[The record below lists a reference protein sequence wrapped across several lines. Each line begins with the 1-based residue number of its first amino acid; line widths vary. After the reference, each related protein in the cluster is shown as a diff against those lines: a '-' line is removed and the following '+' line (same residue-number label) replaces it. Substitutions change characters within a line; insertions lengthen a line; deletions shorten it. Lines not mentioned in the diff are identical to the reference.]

1 MEKLKEKSKYIIVAI
16 LIIIIA
22 ISSIS
27 IGGKVRKIA
36 SENNRQKAKAYSST
50 EPYVP
55 DGFTHIDGTTSQNGY
70 VIQEIS
76 TGNEFVWIPVDGTN
90 IKLEKR
96 DFAVTDISKDNCRE
110 TANPLFE
117 ESVTLY
123 GGFYIARYES
133 GIPEG
138 TEYTGEEKNV
148 SGKPVSKKSQE
159 VWNYINYE
167 NAETSANQMYSESTE
182 VTSSLMS
189 GQAYDTVLTWLEQ
202 NGYNVSADSH
212 AWGNYSNNEHT
223 NNEVAKTGYE
233 NWVANNIYDLAGN
246 VAEWTTEQNG
256 SAMVRR
262 GGNYS
267 NEGNVC
273 PAGIREKM
281 SKTQYNNT
289 TGFRVMLY
297 KTGEVTIDGYD
308 DPYIPSGFEHIE
320 GEGTWD
326 TGYVIRDTNNGNEF
340 VWIPVDGRTVKI
352 QRKDFG
358 SNFASKDKA
367 VDRLDIQFKIS
378 VNTNGGFYIARYEA
392 GQGTSSN
399 GNTLQGNVDGKPVS
413 KKGVETWT
421 NISQAQATKNAKKMY
436 SSHTDMQSTLLSS
449 YALDMTLQWLENSG
463 INVGSNSSNWGNY
476 STNDT
481 KSSKALT
488 GSNDAYKANNI
499 YDLAGNVWELTTE
512 KYNNGADIIARG
524 GDYLSTGEA
533 LPAASRDIAKNSD
546 EYDYMGYRPILYKT
560 TKVQGVE
567 VPEEWDASKVYA
579 IEDEDGNTLP
589 IPNGFYY
596 VKGTKNT
603 GLVISDNKEDENKS
617 DVESN
622 ELQGNQFVWVPVDNI
637 NYFTRRAFGDT
648 NVDVNATEE
657 VNNKYWE
664 NVPED
669 LRASVARYKGFY
681 IARYEASYES
691 GTTADDYIPASKAST
706 SVNTAN
712 TKGNLWN
719 NVTFDNAKAASE
731 NMYKSWN
738 NINSTLTYGS
748 QWDTMLQ
755 WFIDSGEKT
764 TDEVMINSTSWGN
777 YRNSTVI
784 GNDGTT
790 IKNVNNRTLL
800 NTGITDY
807 AIANNIY
814 DIAGNLN
821 EFTMEKY
828 SSNFPCVLRGS
839 DYGNYTEKVIYRSG
853 YTNNIAIVSNGF
865 RPSLYISMD
874 TEEITITPDVTT
886 PRNTTFTG
894 DNNGVPAGPITVT
907 ITFGESDLV
916 NNDKYQYKIGT
927 DGDWK
932 TSSNRIKTIPVKENC
947 TIYAR
952 YYTGQAGFQTK
963 SYTISNVDNDN
974 PVEFEI
980 NTMNATEI
988 GLVVEAESA
997 DASSDIAYYKYYL
1010 NDATYQVAKNNHKK
1024 FYTITNVQP
1033 GTKYAVRV
1041 EAYDQ
1046 AGNKVSST
1054 NTKEITTWT
1063 PTTYKWDSENQVNE
1077 PELTEGMIPIKWNG
1091 TNWVTTTAEDEEW
1104 YNYKENTG
1112 EDDSKWANVML
1123 SDGTYK
1129 YDTVAS
1135 GTVVQEEEL
1144 GSMFVWLP
1152 RYAYKIESG
1161 YHTDTEGEISIEF
1174 LEGTSSHKTGVDIG
1188 SYPEYNYSTT
1198 PSESK
1203 MLNYVVHPAFNY
1215 DETQLTG
1222 LWVAKFMASREDA
1235 TNSNQGT
1242 SEKFKIL
1249 GNKYG
1254 YYNKTVGQYYSL
1266 SVGMNDEGN
1275 SYKLNSNDNI
1285 VDPHLMKNSE
1295 WGATAYL
1302 THSKYGA
1309 NRKALRW
1316 YYSTNNTGT
1325 GNYGTNINASSTMN
1339 IYGIYDLSMYN
1350 VYQYVSAYV
1359 NNGNNNITIYAS
1371 ELLNAPSK
1379 HKDVYNVGTTGNL
1392 LSNSISD
1399 TVKDNYESSK
1409 YKYGDAIY
1417 ETSSSSAN
1425 SGAWQNGR
1433 IFNMPHSNYP
1443 FFGKG
1448 KSGSN
1453 GSMFSMSE
1461 LSGTTGSNSFRPTIA
1476 VIDEK
1481 PSENIVIN
1489 ADVTTP
1495 RNTIVT
1501 ENNNG
1506 VPAGPITVTIN
1517 YGDTDLQK
1525 QYKEG
1530 VEGDWI
1536 TVNENVKQL
1545 NNIKS
1550 NKTIYARYYD
1560 GQKGMKTK
1568 SYTIA
1573 NVDNIKPENFTS
1585 YNNYIQGTGIEI
1597 SGYTTDNLTEKVTYK
1612 YYIDGSLV
1620 GTSKEKNYT
1629 TSIDTSKQ
1637 HTTYIVA
1644 IDEAGNITKSTE
1656 SKVSSGI
1663 TQNHKW
1669 NSINQVNEPELT
1681 EGMIPIKWN
1690 GENWV
1695 TTTLEDEEWYNYKEN
1710 TGDDD
1715 SKWAN
1720 VMLSDGTY
1728 KYDTVASGTV
1738 VQEEELGSMFVW
1750 LPRYAYKIE
1759 SGYHTD
1765 TEGEISI
1772 EFLEGTSSHKTGV
1785 DIGSY
1790 PEYNYSTTPSESK
1803 MLNYVVHPA
1812 FNYDETQLTGLWVAK
1827 FRASREDATR
1837 DSQGSSEKFKILG
1850 NKYAYNY
1857 KTVGQYY
1864 SLSIGMNDE
1873 GNDYKLNSNDNIV
1886 DPHLMKNS
1894 EWGATVYLTHS
1905 KYGVNR
1911 KDIQMSDYRTGIYY
1925 ATDVYTKKIN
1935 NASTMNISGVYDLY
1949 TGSNYY
1955 QYMAAYVNNGH
1966 TNLTTYASEL
1976 LNAPNK
1982 HKDVYKVGTT
1992 GNLLSNSISDTLS
2005 DNYQANKDKYGDA
2018 IYETSNNISSVSG
2031 SWKKRKCILS

>member
-1 MEKLKEKSKYIIVAI
+1 MGKLKEKSKYIIVAI

-22 ISSIS
+22 ISSIN
-27 IGGKVRKIA
+27 IGGRVKKIANENSNRKI
-36 SENNRQKAKAYSST
+36 KGYSST
-50 EPYVP
+50 EPYIP
-55 DGFTHIDGTTSQNGY
+55 DGFTHIDGTTPQNGY

-90 IKLEKR
+90 VKLEKR

-123 GGFYIARYES
+123 GGFYIARYEA
-133 GIPEG
+133 GIPDG
-138 TEYTGEEKNV
+138 TDYTGEEKNI

-273 PAGIREKM
+273 PAGMREKM

-308 DPYIPSGFEHIE
+308 DPYIPSGFEHT
-320 GEGTWD
+320 EGTWN
-326 TGYVIRDTNNGNEF
+326 TGYVIKDTNNGNEF
-340 VWIPVDGRTVKI
+340 VWVPVDGRTVKI

-358 SNFASKDKA
+358 DSFASKDKA

-392 GQGTSSN
+392 GQGTTST
-399 GNTLQGNVDGKPVS
+399 GDTLQGNIEGKPVS

-421 NISQAQATKNAKKMY
+421 NISQAQAIKNAKKMY
-436 SSHTDMQSTLLSS
+436 SSHVDMQSTLLSS

-463 INVGSNSSNWGNY
+463 INVGSNSSSWGNY
-476 STNDT
+476 STNNT
-481 KSSKALT
+481 KSNKALT
-488 GSNDAYKANNI
+488 GSNDKYKANNI

-567 VPEEWDASKVYA
+567 VPEEWDSSKVYA

-648 NVDVNATEE
+648 RVDVNATDATSG
-657 VNNKYWE
+657 KYWE

-681 IARYEASYES
+681 IARYEASHES
-691 GTTADDYIPASKAST
+691 GTTADDYMPASKVST
-706 SVNTAN
+706 SINQAN

-719 NVTFDNAKAASE
+719 SITFDNAKAASE
-731 NMYKSWN
+731 NMYKSWT
-738 NINSTLTYGS
+738 NINSTLTYGA

-755 WFIDSGEKT
+755 WFIDSKEKT
-764 TDEVMINSTSWGN
+764 TDEIMTNSASWGN
-777 YRNSTVI
+777 YYGSTVI
-784 GNDGTT
+784 GNDGVT
-790 IKNVNNRTLL
+790 IKNVNTRIIL

-807 AIANNIY
+807 TIANNIY

-821 EFTMEKY
+821 EYTMESYNTNAYNSSRGNCYYNTGACKAIDRIFNMGYVY
-828 SSNFPCVLRGS
+828 S
-839 DYGNYTEKVIYRSG
+839 
-853 YTNNIAIVSNGF
+853 GF

-874 TEEITITPDVTT
+874 TDDITITPDVIT

-894 DNNGVPAGPITVT
+894 DNNGVEAGPITVT
-907 ITFGESDLV
+907 ITYGESDLV

-927 DGDWK
+927 EGEWK
-932 TSSNRIKTIPVKENC
+932 TSNNRVKTIQITENC

-963 SYTISNVDNDN
+963 SYTISNVDNDA
-974 PVEFEI
+974 PIAFEI

-997 DASSDIAYYKYYL
+997 DALSDIAYYKYYV
-1010 NDATYQVAKNNHKK
+1010 NDVIYQVTKDNHKK
-1024 FYTITNVQP
+1024 FYTIKNVQP
-1033 GTKYAVRV
+1033 GTKYTIKV
-1041 EAYDQ
+1041 EAYDE

-1063 PTTYKWDSENQVNE
+1063 PTTYDWDSKNQVNE

-1104 YNYKENTG
+1104 YDYKENMG
-1112 EDDSKWANVML
+1112 DDDSKWANVML

-1129 YDTVAS
+1129 YDTVES
-1135 GTVVQEEEL
+1135 GTVVQENEL

-1161 YHTDTEGEISIEF
+1161 YHASATGEISIEF

-1188 SYPEYNYSTT
+1188 SYPEYSYS
-1198 PSESK
+1198 
-1203 MLNYVVHPAFNY
+1203 
-1215 DETQLTG
+1215 
-1222 LWVAKFMASREDA
+1222 
-1235 TNSNQGT
+1235 
-1242 SEKFKIL
+1242 
-1249 GNKYG
+1249 
-1254 YYNKTVGQYYSL
+1254 
-1266 SVGMNDEGN
+1266 
-1275 SYKLNSNDNI
+1275 
-1285 VDPHLMKNSE
+1285 
-1295 WGATAYL
+1295 ATA
-1302 THSKYGA
+1302 
-1309 NRKALRW
+1309 
-1316 YYSTNNTGT
+1316 
-1325 GNYGTNINASSTMN
+1325 
-1339 IYGIYDLSMYN
+1339 
-1350 VYQYVSAYV
+1350 
-1359 NNGNNNITIYAS
+1359 
-1371 ELLNAPSK
+1371 
-1379 HKDVYNVGTTGNL
+1379 
-1392 LSNSISD
+1392 
-1399 TVKDNYESSK
+1399 
-1409 YKYGDAIY
+1409 
-1417 ETSSSSAN
+1417 
-1425 SGAWQNGR
+1425 
-1433 IFNMPHSNYP
+1433 
-1443 FFGKG
+1443 
-1448 KSGSN
+1448 
-1453 GSMFSMSE
+1453 
-1461 LSGTTGSNSFRPTIA
+1461 
-1476 VIDEK
+1476 
-1481 PSENIVIN
+1481 
-1489 ADVTTP
+1489 
-1495 RNTIVT
+1495 
-1501 ENNNG
+1501 
-1506 VPAGPITVTIN
+1506 
-1517 YGDTDLQK
+1517 
-1525 QYKEG
+1525 
-1530 VEGDWI
+1530 
-1536 TVNENVKQL
+1536 
-1545 NNIKS
+1545 
-1550 NKTIYARYYD
+1550 
-1560 GQKGMKTK
+1560 
-1568 SYTIA
+1568 
-1573 NVDNIKPENFTS
+1573 
-1585 YNNYIQGTGIEI
+1585 
-1597 SGYTTDNLTEKVTYK
+1597 
-1612 YYIDGSLV
+1612 
-1620 GTSKEKNYT
+1620 
-1629 TSIDTSKQ
+1629 
-1637 HTTYIVA
+1637 
-1644 IDEAGNITKSTE
+1644 
-1656 SKVSSGI
+1656 
-1663 TQNHKW
+1663 
-1669 NSINQVNEPELT
+1669 
-1681 EGMIPIKWN
+1681 
-1690 GENWV
+1690 
-1695 TTTLEDEEWYNYKEN
+1695 
-1710 TGDDD
+1710 
-1715 SKWAN
+1715 
-1720 VMLSDGTY
+1720 
-1728 KYDTVASGTV
+1728 
-1738 VQEEELGSMFVW
+1738 
-1750 LPRYAYKIE
+1750 
-1759 SGYHTD
+1759 
-1765 TEGEISI
+1765 
-1772 EFLEGTSSHKTGV
+1772 
-1785 DIGSY
+1785 
-1790 PEYNYSTTPSESK
+1790 SESK

-1827 FRASREDATR
+1827 FRASREDATNNNY
-1837 DSQGSSEKFKILG
+1837 GTSEKFKIVG
-1850 NKYAYNY
+1850 NKYVYNK
-1857 KTVGQYY
+1857 KTVGQSYT
-1864 SLSIGMNDE
+1864 LSVGMNDE
-1873 GNDYKLNSNDNIV
+1873 GNNYKLSSNDNAV

-1905 KYGVNR
+1905 KYGMNNKNITSYNGV
-1911 KDIQMSDYRTGIYY
+1911 ISGSGDYIKNVQYGSTNNIYGIY
-1925 ATDVYTKKIN
+1925 DL
-1935 NASTMNISGVYDLY
+1935 SG
-1949 TGSNYY
+1949 NY
-1955 QYMAAYVNNGH
+1955 QFIAAYLNNGNA
-1966 TNLTTYASEL
+1966 NLTAYVGEL
-1976 LNAPNK
+1976 VSAPNK

-1992 GNLLSNSISDTLS
+1992 GNLLSYSVSDTYN
-2005 DNYQANKDKYGDA
+2005 DNYEASKDKYGDA
-2018 IYETSNNISSVSG
+2018 IYETSVNG
-2031 SWKKRKCILS
+2031 LSYYDGGWQGIGINAMPNQNDMTFVRGKNTRGYSTIFTLGNKNGNR